1 MSREA
6 SPTPCSRQTYEVG
19 WTLDRLFYLDQFLLP
34 LHSPRFA
41 HPSINQ
47 GSTVESGFIRLVHL
61 SIHAYRVSCLFENG
75 NFLLDTCN
83 QTRSPTCRP
92 SNIACS
98 IRRGATQ
105 SPIRKRCGT
114 RSLNALY
121 SSCDGRSYV
130 PNTTTSAGNSRSP
143 SAKRSTTMT
152 FPGSMRMT
160 VA

>member
-19 WTLDRLFYLDQFLLP
+19 WTLDRLSHLDQFVLP

-41 HPSINQ
+41 HSSINQ

-75 NFLLDTCN
+75 NFLLDSFS
-83 QTRSPTCRP
+83 QTRSPTRRP
-92 SNIACS
+92 SKIACS

-105 SPIRKRCGT
+105 SPIRKRCGI
-114 RSLNALY
+114 RSLSAIY

-130 PNTTTSAGNSRSP
+130 PITTISAGNSRSP
-143 SAKRSTTMT
+143 SAKRSTTIT
-152 FPGSMRMT
+152 FPGSIRTT
-160 VA
+160 VV